1 MKMEDLILGLTEKQ
15 DDRLVVLKGPRGYR
29 MDADPAHTRE
39 EWEDVWTDEVARA
52 YVFNDQEM
60 RKFLK
65 GFAYN
70 DIRREIRSVP
80 VQLVD
85 GVPKLLPAER
95 TGIF

>member
-29 MDADPAHTRE
+29 MDANPTHTRE
-39 EWEDVWTDEVARA
+39 EWEDVWTDDIARA
-52 YVFNDQEM
+52 YVFNELEM

-70 DIRREIRSVP
+70 DMRREIRSVP
-80 VQLVD
+80 VRFVDGAPQLV
-85 GVPKLLPAER
+85 PAEKKA
-95 TGIF
+95 FF